1 MNQLEGPPS
10 ISPNLIGIGLPSI
23 GLKTSTAFLWKLILV
38 LKSPK
43 NQPYFWISY
52 GLYNIG
58 TKILPLNPNSIQIP
72 NPTVLNPTFYG
83 QKPYLSLKRF
93 PSPQKPLMNSPL
105 NPSTNSYLNLTPI
118 NSNTPHNWLRLTL
131 AKPRPSL
138 FSNHEKEISYRT
150 AYKGY
155 TWGCFFSKHNFKP
168 RNPNDFHCKLCSS
181 PPDDP
186 HHLFYHCPIAQHLI
200 FDLEPLLTTALK
212 QPTTLTQ
219 DTLLYNHTN
228 TTGTTHVIISK
239 LASLIRLSLF
249 TVRNYSSL
257 YHKPIPSYFL
267 NDEKFKIKTKFKT
280 FIQQYF
286 PDNVIKT

>member
-1 MNQLEGPPS
+1 MTKLDAGLITSLPASDPGSAAVWGSKRINPRPQSCLCLAWSGCPS
-10 ISPNLIGIGLPSI
+10 NDDD
-23 GLKTSTAFLWKLILV
+23 
-38 LKSPK
+38 
-43 NQPYFWISY
+43 
-52 GLYNIG
+52 
-58 TKILPLNPNSIQIP
+58 
-72 NPTVLNPTFYG
+72 
-83 QKPYLSLKRF
+83 
-93 PSPQKPLMNSPL
+93 
-105 NPSTNSYLNLTPI
+105 

-168 RNPNDFHCKLCSS
+168 RTPNDFHCKLCPS
-181 PPDDP
+181 PSDDP

-200 FDLEPLLTTALK
+200 SDLEPLLTTALK
-212 QPTTLTQ
+212 EPTTLTQ

-239 LASLIRLSLF
+239 LESLIRLSLF
-249 TVRNYSSL
+249 NVRNYSSL
-257 YHKPIPSYFL
+257 YHKPIPSSFL

-286 PDNVIKT
+286 PDNVRKT

>member
-1 MNQLEGPPS
+1 
-10 ISPNLIGIGLPSI
+10 
-23 GLKTSTAFLWKLILV
+23 
-38 LKSPK
+38 
-43 NQPYFWISY
+43 
-52 GLYNIG
+52 
-58 TKILPLNPNSIQIP
+58 
-72 NPTVLNPTFYG
+72 
-83 QKPYLSLKRF
+83 
-93 PSPQKPLMNSPL
+93 MNSPL

-118 NSNTPHNWLRLTL
+118 PSPQSTVILPIIGYDLPLQNHDPLYSQIMKKKYPIEQLT
-131 AKPRPSL
+131 
-138 FSNHEKEISYRT
+138 
-150 AYKGY
+150 KGY

-168 RNPNDFHCKLCSS
+168 RTPNDFHCKLCSS
-181 PPDDP
+181 PSDDP

-200 FDLEPLLTTALK
+200 SDLEPLLTTALK

-249 TVRNYSSL
+249 NVRNYSSL
-257 YHKPIPSYFL
+257 YHKPIPSSFL

-286 PDNVIKT
+286 PDNVRKT